1 MVHGEPFLG
10 SQHATI
16 PVAVIE
22 IKKIT
27 EVLFAS
33 FNSVVDTRTSEIQM
47 GPNILK
53 SILDLTNNIFLISKN
68 TLSDLKGPKRKYN
81 LHYG

>member
-1 MVHGEPFLG
+1 MVYGEPFLG
-10 SQHATI
+10 SQHDTI

-53 SILDLTNNIFLISKN
+53 SILDLTNNNFLIS
-68 TLSDLKGPKRKYN
+68 
-81 LHYG
+81 